1 MATFV
6 AVVVSA
12 PVNRLSQRM
21 DRGAAIALVYLG
33 VILIPITIGAILIPP
48 AVSAATTLVGELPTY
63 VDDVTEF
70 VQDNQQ
76 LQNLNDDFDLT
87 SKLEEVAQSLASDLD
102 SAAGALAGVGAGLIG
117 SLFAVFIV
125 LVLSIFMVSRGR
137 GWTDAALRYR
147 PEEER
152 EAIRRALDHIAAAV
166 SSYVG
171 GALAQATIAGLA
183 AFIVLSLLGVPA
195 PLALAVIIAI
205 LDLIPLLGA
214 TIGAF
219 IVALITL
226 FTDFPTAT
234 IIWVVFAIAY
244 QQFENYVVQPRIQSR
259 AVDLDPFIIV
269 IAALLG
275 GFLLGVIGALLAIPG
290 AAAMQ
295 IAVREVL
302 AYRRGL
308 GAGEP
313 AEDEP
318 AAEPG
323 G

>member
-1 MATFV
+1 M
-6 AVVVSA
+6 
-12 PVNRLSQRM
+12 RM
-21 DRGAAIALVYLG
+21 PRGAAIALVYLG

-70 VQDNQQ
+70 VQDNKQ
-76 LQNLNDDFDLT
+76 LQSLNDDFDLT
-87 SKLEEVAQSLASDLD
+87 TKLEEVAQSLASDLD

-137 GWTDAALRYR
+137 TWTDAALRYR
-147 PEEER
+147 PERER
-152 EAIRRALDHIAAAV
+152 EAIRRALDHIASAV

-195 PLALAVIIAI
+195 PLALAVIVAI
-205 LDLIPLLGA
+205 LDLIPLIGA
-214 TIGAF
+214 TIGAV

-234 IIWVVFAIAY
+234 IVWVVFAIAY
-244 QQFENYVVQPRIQSR
+244 QQFENYVIQPRIQAR

-269 IAALLG
+269 VAALLG
-275 GFLLGVIGALLAIPG
+275 GYLLGVIGALLAIPG
-290 AAAMQ
+290 AAALQ

-308 GAGEP
+308 AAGEP
-313 AEDEP
+313 EDGEGEP
-318 AAEPG
+318 AAEPSG
-323 G
+323 